1 MVIMTTTK
9 EIIMISTMIIM
20 MLGDGAIAQHHD
32 CHCANHDHFHR
43 RGHDHHDH
51 LHDHDHHYQDGE
63 GSSALHVVTEGLQE
77 ATEEETQNLVGVVL
91 IHHDSND
98 HDFLRLIFICFVKII
113 FSHYNLLYQPGRV
126 PGVVTSAAWH

>member
-1 MVIMTTTK
+1 
-9 EIIMISTMIIM
+9 
-20 MLGDGAIAQHHD
+20 MLDNGAIAQHHD

-51 LHDHDHHYQDGE
+51 LHHHDHHDHLHHDYQDGE

-91 IHHDSND
+91 IHHDGND
-98 HDFLRLIFICFVKII
+98 HDFLWLIFICFVKIF
-113 FSHYNLLYQPGRV
+113 FSHYNLFY
-126 PGVVTSAAWH
+126 